1 MVSKRCCPSCNG
13 LAAML
18 QRKPFSDYQYPLV
31 YPGSHVQW
39 SPVSLP
45 PWLPERLGRETIR
58 DATAILSVRF
68 QKIKLLLSRQENV
81 RKRSL
86 SAATDVPTTEERSSK
101 RPRLELTQIEE
112 ESEVAEVGE
121 EGSLEM
127 KDVEHEEE
135 GAKDRDEESDD
146 DLFLFLYR
154 CMQNS

>member
-45 PWLPERLGRETIR
+45 PWLPERLGREIIK
-58 DATAILSVRF
+58 DATANLSVRF
-68 QKIKLLLSRQENV
+68 EKIKLLLSRQENF

-86 SAATDVPTTEERSSK
+86 SAASDVPTTEERSSK
-101 RPRLELTQIEE
+101 RPRLELTQIDE
-112 ESEVAEVGE
+112 ESEVAEVGG

-135 GAKDRDEESDD
+135 GAKDPDEERDD
-146 DLFLFLYR
+146 DLSLFL
-154 CMQNS
+154 